1 MSIAEEM
8 RSRLQDAFEP
18 SHLEI
23 IDDSES
29 HRGHAGFREG
39 GETHF
44 KVAIKSSAFNE
55 LNRIARHR
63 AVHSALGKDLV
74 GRIHALELKIEV

>member
-29 HRGHAGFREG
+29 HRGHAGFRDCPRNCRRRATAKSATEG
-39 GETHF
+39 
-44 KVAIKSSAFNE
+44 NE
-55 LNRIARHR
+55 RPREGQPER
-63 AVHSALGKDLV
+63 
-74 GRIHALELKIEV
+74 